1 MIDPISWEFSYPFIL
16 AALLGGY
23 FLGSIPF
30 GLILTRVRGLGDI
43 RHIGSGNIGAT
54 NVLRTGN
61 TGLAAATLL
70 LDAAKGAIAVLVAA
84 NFGPDIEIVAGFGA
98 LIGHF
103 FPIWLRFKGGKGVA
117 TSLGLLFAL
126 TWPIA
131 FCALAVWII
140 IAVATRYSSLAAL
153 ISSLSCP
160 ILAWFI
166 STPQITEFYF
176 IMAFLIWVKHLANI
190 KRLLKG
196 NESRIGANKT

>member
-16 AALLGGY
+16 SALFWGY

-30 GLILTRVRGLGDI
+30 GLLLTRLGGHRDI
-43 RHIGSGNIGAT
+43 RQIGSGNIGAT

-61 TGLAAATLL
+61 KCLAAATLL
-70 LDAAKGAIAVLVAA
+70 LDAGKGAIAVLVAA
-84 NFGPDIEIVAGFGA
+84 KFGPDIEIVAALGA
-98 LIGHF
+98 LIGHV
-103 FPIWLRFKGGKGVA
+103 FPVWLRFKGGKGVA

-140 IAVATRYSSLAAL
+140 VAAATRYSSLGAL
-153 ISSLSCP
+153 TSSLSCP

-166 STPQITEFYF
+166 STPQITEFYSV
-176 IMAFLIWVKHLANI
+176 MALLIWFKHLSNI

-196 NESRIGANKT
+196 EETKIGVKKL